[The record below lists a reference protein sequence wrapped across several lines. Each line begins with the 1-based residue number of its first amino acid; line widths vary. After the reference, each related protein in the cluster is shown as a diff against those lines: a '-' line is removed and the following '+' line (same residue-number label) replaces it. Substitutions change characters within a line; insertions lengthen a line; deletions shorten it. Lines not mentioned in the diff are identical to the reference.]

1 MHAEEQRLIESAIR
15 GDRPALE
22 ALLEATWPD
31 AYRLSRSILRDETLA
46 ADAAQEACVIIYRT
60 LGSLRDP
67 AAFRGWWH
75 RIVTREALR
84 LAKRRVGDVTFDDLS
99 DTEAA
104 ALVRQE
110 QSGQQYGDVD
120 LQRALAALPVR
131 RRTVLLLR
139 YYAELDSSAIG
150 AALGV
155 PASTVRF
162 HLASAKR
169 QLHRLLSASTRAA
182 ATNAQE
188 VSTHA

>member
-31 AYRLSRSILRDETLA
+31 AYRLSRSILRDEALA
-46 ADAAQEACVIIYRT
+46 ADTAQEACVIIYRT

-67 AAFRGWWH
+67 TAFRGWWH

-104 ALVRQE
+104 ALVRRE

-169 QLHRLLSASTRAA
+169 QLHRLLSAPARGA

>member
-31 AYRLSRSILRDETLA
+31 AYRLSRSILRDEALA

-104 ALVRQE
+104 ALVRRE

-169 QLHRLLSASTRAA
+169 QLHRLLSAPARGESA
-182 ATNAQE
+182 NHQE